1 VTLRPSFLFGS
12 LVEGGLHTLGEIGGW
27 MGVQLRVTQCRSQGK
42 LLVLSLPALATFS
55 QMFLDAEVLRDV

>member
-1 VTLRPSFLFGS
+1 
-12 LVEGGLHTLGEIGGW
+12 